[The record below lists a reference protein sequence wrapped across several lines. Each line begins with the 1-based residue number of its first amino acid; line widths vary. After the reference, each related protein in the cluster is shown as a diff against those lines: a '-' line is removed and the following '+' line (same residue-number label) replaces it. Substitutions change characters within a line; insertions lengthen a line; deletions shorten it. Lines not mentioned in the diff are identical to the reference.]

1 MIKSKYLF
9 VLSLTVILGG
19 KMILLPVTLGHC
31 FIPKARIFQVRVF
44 ATLTRR
50 HLVKTNAWPLSTK
63 NGDYLLSNL
72 CKWCQ
77 FPTEWPFHCSCGE
90 TNYRLPFEP
99 EALLRISFAGKEQLI
114 RFLLSAFC
122 QTTKQ
127 STRKNID
134 CIVRWSQGEKFK
146 QEIVQIFSSVTSSFS
161 ICF

>member
-1 MIKSKYLF
+1 M
-9 VLSLTVILGG
+9 
-19 KMILLPVTLGHC
+19 
-31 FIPKARIFQVRVF
+31 F
-44 ATLTRR
+44 ATLTLR
-50 HLVKTNAWPLSTK
+50 HLVMTNAWPLSTK

-90 TNYRLPFEP
+90 TNYQLPFEP

-134 CIVRWSQGEKFK
+134 CIVRWIQGEKFK
-146 QEIVQIFSSVTSSFS
+146 LEIVQIFSSAISFFLYVFGFNIFQNGKYLDVGFSSQHLENQTV
-161 ICF
+161 